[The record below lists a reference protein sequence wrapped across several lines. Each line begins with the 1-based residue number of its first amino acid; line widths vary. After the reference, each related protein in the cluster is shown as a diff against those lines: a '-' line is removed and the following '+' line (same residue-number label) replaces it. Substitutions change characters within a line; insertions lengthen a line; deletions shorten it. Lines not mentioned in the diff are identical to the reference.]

1 MHLQMTNPNHW
12 ERLQILGTFP
22 QSFAGKT
29 SSKNSFL
36 LFTKLIF
43 ASLTII

>member
-1 MHLQMTNPNHW
+1 MTNPNHW

-29 SSKNSFL
+29 LKKNSFL
-36 LFTKLIF
+36 IFVKLIF
-43 ASLTII
+43 ALLTII